1 MKVKKNDTVL
11 VLTGKDAGKTGKVIA
26 SNPADNKI
34 KVDGVNVQ
42 LKSKKARSANETSAI
57 VKQVGAIDASN
68 VLVVCP
74 ACGKATRVAYKLEG
88 DKKLRVCKKCG
99 ASLDVKKAAPAK
111 TAAKKTATKKAA
123 DKAEGEEKKTT
134 AKKTSTAK
142 KTTAAKTT
150 STAKKTTA
158 AKTTA
163 AKKTTTKKAAA
174 EKVTADKAE

>member
-150 STAKKTTA
+150 T
-158 AKTTA
+158 

>member
-111 TAAKKTATKKAA
+111 TAAKKTATKKVA

-134 AKKTSTAK
+134 AKK
-142 KTTAAKTT
+142 T

>member
-99 ASLDVKKAAPAK
+99 ASLDVKKAAPVK

-150 STAKKTTA
+150 STAKKPRLRRRLPP
-158 AKTTA
+158 
-163 AKKTTTKKAAA
+163 KTTTKKAAA

>member
-74 ACGKATRVAYKLEG
+74 ACGKVTRVAYKLEG

-150 STAKKTTA
+150 
-158 AKTTA
+158 A

>member
-42 LKSKKARSANETSAI
+42 LKSKKARNANETSAI

-150 STAKKTTA
+150 
-158 AKTTA
+158 A

>member
-99 ASLDVKKAAPAK
+99 ASLDVKKAAPVK
-111 TAAKKTATKKAA
+111 TATKKTATKKAA
-123 DKAEGEEKKTT
+123 DKAEGEEKTT

>member
-34 KVDGVNVQ
+34 KVEGVNVQ

-123 DKAEGEEKKTT
+123 DKTEGEEKKTT
-134 AKKTSTAK
+134 AKK
-142 KTTAAKTT
+142 T